1 MVNLGAPVGGGRE
14 LGGWLFLGAGAT
26 APAPR
31 NRQPASG
38 AGGGI
43 ALAGWGLSW
52 AGATAPAQ
60 ESTQRACAAS
70 KESSKVAPNRVISN
84 KQVPQGRNLQKV

>member
-1 MVNLGAPVGGGRE
+1 MGKLGAPEGGGRE

-43 ALAGWGLSW
+43 AHAGWGLSW

-60 ESTQRACAAS
+60 GSTQRACAAS
-70 KESSKVAPNRVISN
+70 KESSKVAPKRVISI
-84 KQVPQGRNLQKV
+84 KQGTQGRKPQKV

>member
-1 MVNLGAPVGGGRE
+1 MVNLGAPEGGGRE

-60 ESTQRACAAS
+60 GSTQRACAAS
-70 KESSKVAPNRVISN
+70 KESSKVAPKRVILS
-84 KQVPQGRNLQKV
+84 QQETQGRKPQKV